1 MNRHSWSGDDAGL
14 LDRTPRGS
22 HRRARALSGRLLPG
36 VVAVVLA
43 MLAGRPL
50 TAQDSTSSTQP
61 EVTVDVLR
69 VLITK
74 DFAAKMDST
83 PGQLTWDDVRK
94 GVVVKYEATPAT
106 VKNAKKL
113 QLVFYAAVAQ
123 GGKVQNE
130 FTSEPVDVFPSATIS
145 QPEKFLPEK
154 SMLPG
159 GVTPNGTFVVG
170 KVTVPDS
177 ELLGADMKAIL
188 QDLSG
193 SEPILYLLAAPA
205 DTAVRSGLQAAPLIL
220 TLKG

>member
-1 MNRHSWSGDDAGL
+1 
-14 LDRTPRGS
+14 
-22 HRRARALSGRLLPG
+22 